1 MSIED
6 DRWRDEIEF
15 WLSPSTFCKIRVAKD
30 AVMVLPQARGIVQ
43 GADVQAVWADAERW
57 DQVSFSDEI
66 VLEHGDCFVLAY
78 EARAE
83 AKDRV
88 FRALCGSTYCRSGER
103 WQMIA
108 HHRSALG

>member
-15 WLSPSTFCKIRVAKD
+15 WLSPSSFCKLRVAKD
-30 AVMVLPQARGIVQ
+30 AVMVLPQARGIVH
-43 GADVQAVWADAERW
+43 GADVQSVLGDADRW

-66 VLEHGDCFVLAY
+66 ALEHGDCFVLAY

-83 AKDRV
+83 AEGRV
-88 FRALCGSTYCRSGER
+88 YRALCSSTYCRTGER

-108 HHRSALG
+108 HHRNALD